1 MIVHVSDCFHPR
13 LGGIEVQVGELA
25 RAQRA
30 AGAEIHVIT
39 ATPGGDAGA
48 PDPGYPVHRVT
59 AALPWELPVHPR
71 AGRHVLRLL
80 REIRPDVVHVH
91 VGAVSPFAWSAVRCA
106 VQAGL
111 PTVVTVHSMW
121 DPVTRGV
128 YRVFDQLTRWS
139 GFPLVV
145 STVSSAAAALVRQVS
160 PELEVAVVPNGI
172 DPAQW
177 RAEARSAGA
186 DSDDSAGDVHVV
198 AIGRLAPRKQPIALL
213 DALRV
218 ARSRLRP
225 EVPMR
230 ATVAGSGPALG
241 AMQRYLRRHDM
252 GDWVRLAGRLDRAGI
267 HELLRGADVFVNP
280 TVRESFGIAALEART
295 AGVPVVARAGTG
307 VADFVRHG
315 EEGLLCH
322 SAGGLGTAVAQL
334 AGDHQLRQRI
344 AAHNLATEPT
354 HCTWPAVTSAFQRLY
369 ERATAITSGNAS
381 LARPL
386 PS

>member
-1 MIVHVSDCFHPR
+1 M
-13 LGGIEVQVGELA
+13 GGIEVQVGELA

-30 AGAEIHVIT
+30 SGAEIHVIT
-39 ATPGGDAGA
+39 ATPEGDAGL

-71 AGRHVLRLL
+71 AGQHILRLL
-80 REIRPDVVHVH
+80 RRLGPDVVHVH

-106 VQAGL
+106 VRAGL

-121 DPVTRGV
+121 DPVTRGI
-128 YRVFDQLTRWS
+128 YRTFDQLTRWS
-139 GFPLVV
+139 DFPLVA
-145 STVSSAAAALVRQVS
+145 STVSSAAAGLVRRVA

-172 DPAQW
+172 DPSQW
-177 RAEARSAGA
+177 RVTPASDAPAPNDADDADNADDADRSEDG
-186 DSDDSAGDVHVV
+186 VHVV
-198 AIGRLAPRKQPIALL
+198 AVGRLAPRKQPITLL
-213 DALRV
+213 DVLRV

-225 EVPMR
+225 EVPLR
-230 ATVAGSGPALG
+230 ATIAGSGPALE
-241 AMQRYLRRHDM
+241 AMRRHLRRHGM
-252 GDWVRLAGRLDRAGI
+252 ADWVRLAGRLDRAGI
-267 HELLRGADVFVNP
+267 HELLRTADVFVSP

-315 EEGLLCH
+315 REGLLCH
-322 SAGGLGTAVAQL
+322 SAGGLGNAVAQL
-334 AGDHQLRQRI
+334 AGDHQLRRRI

-369 ERATAITSGNAS
+369 ERAAALSSRHAS